1 MKILGINYSHN
12 ATVAVLENNKIVFCV
27 SEERL
32 NRLKNSFGFPSKTVK
47 LAFEK
52 FGNFDFIVL
61 NSHLASTFKELE
73 KFNFKPIRYID
84 HIPKIIS
91 LDTKTFLRFVLWKL
105 NKNLYG
111 KIFEFRHK
119 MNLFSN
125 NKKSDFEKI
134 YSFIKKEYN
143 IDRDKVILLDH
154 HTAHAFSPAFNFELN
169 KKFLVFTSDGEG
181 DGISGTV
188 SIIKNGEI
196 EMLYKSNVYNS
207 IGGLWFN
214 LTAFMGL
221 KPLEDE
227 YKIMGLA
234 PYSKNDKAL
243 KIAEK
248 FKKSISLNKN
258 GEFENVG
265 VPAGSFP
272 FFIFDNFLMER
283 FDNLAGGI
291 QLFTEE
297 IICNWIK
304 YWINKT
310 GIHDIALSGGL
321 FMNVKLNQ
329 RISELREVDNL
340 CIMPSAGDE
349 SAAIGC
355 CFYGYK
361 RYCEENNLPFNPQP
375 FTHLYLGFE
384 YSNEDIK
391 KTIEDLKLNSKYK
404 VEFYEDIEKEVAKL
418 LAQNEIVAR
427 FSGAMEFGARALGN
441 RSILSNPSNYDNVR
455 IINEMIKQRDFWM
468 PFACSILE
476 EDQHEYIE
484 NPKNIY
490 APYMIITFN
499 TTEKGRKELK
509 AGIHPYDF
517 TIRPQVVRKEW
528 NLKYHYLISE
538 FKKLTGIG
546 GVLNTSFNLHGEP
559 LVCSPEDAVSTFE
572 RSGLKYLAL
581 GNYLIS
587 KNE

>member
-1 MKILGINYSHN
+1 MRILGIYFGHN
-12 ATVAVLENNKIVFCV
+12 ATVGVLEDGKMIFVQ
-27 SEERL
+27 SEERINRIKNSYGIPLEVL
-32 NRLKNSFGFPSKTVK
+32 NEVLRKYKEFDYVILNAMGAEFFYLSKKNDFESFRFLDNFKESRPINLKNILKFIFWKYYKNYFNKLWRFKRDRFLKKINDNYQNEVKEYFSKF
-47 LAFEK
+47 LNIEK
-52 FGNFDFIVL
+52 
-61 NSHLASTFKELE
+61 S
-73 KFNFKPIRYID
+73 
-84 HIPKIIS
+84 KII
-91 LDTKTFLRFVLWKL
+91 LVDHHIAHALAP
-105 NKNLYG
+105 
-111 KIFEFRHK
+111 
-119 MNLFSN
+119 LFN
-125 NKKSDFEKI
+125 VDFNKK
-134 YSFIKKEYN
+134 
-143 IDRDKVILLDH
+143 
-154 HTAHAFSPAFNFELN
+154 T
-169 KKFLVFTSDGEG
+169 LVFTNDGSG
-181 DGISGTV
+181 DNKCATV
-188 SIIKNGEI
+188 SIY
-196 EMLYKSNVYNS
+196 YKGKLDLLSTISDENS
-207 IGGLWFN
+207 LAALWY
-214 LTAFMGL
+214 LLCGFMGM

-234 PYSKNDKAL
+234 PYAKADKAQAVANEFR
-243 KIAEK
+243 KIMRINENGMIISAFPATWGHFFYYDK
-248 FKKSISLNKN
+248 FLY
-258 GEFENVG
+258 
-265 VPAGSFP
+265 
-272 FFIFDNFLMER
+272 ER
-283 FDNLAGGI
+283 FDNLAAGI

-304 YWINKT
+304 YWINKM

-329 RISELREVDNL
+329 KISELKEVENIF
-340 CIMPSAGDE
+340 IMPSAGDE
-349 SAAIGC
+349 SSVFGC

-361 RYCEENNLPFNPQP
+361 KYCEENNLPFNPQP
-375 FTHLYLGFE
+375 FAHLYLGFE

-391 KTIEDLKLNSKYK
+391 KTIKDLKLESKYK
-404 VEFYEDIEKEVAKL
+404 VKFYEDIEKEVAKL

-517 TIRPQVVRKEW
+517 TIRPQIVREEW
-528 NLKYHYLISE
+528 NPKYHYLISE

-546 GVLNTSFNLHGEP
+546 GILNTSFNLHGEP